1 MEQDE
6 ETDIFEITCSLV
18 LPLYH
23 SDILP
28 GFYAKECV
36 LGHEN
41 KSCKGFIP
49 CSAENTQSARE
60 ELIIQFKMIKPYFTD
75 KDYFYPTQLKVFE

>member
-28 GFYAKECV
+28 DFYTKERV
-36 LGHEN
+36 RSR
-41 KSCKGFIP
+41 KI
-49 CSAENTQSARE
+49 
-60 ELIIQFKMIKPYFTD
+60 
-75 KDYFYPTQLKVFE
+75 